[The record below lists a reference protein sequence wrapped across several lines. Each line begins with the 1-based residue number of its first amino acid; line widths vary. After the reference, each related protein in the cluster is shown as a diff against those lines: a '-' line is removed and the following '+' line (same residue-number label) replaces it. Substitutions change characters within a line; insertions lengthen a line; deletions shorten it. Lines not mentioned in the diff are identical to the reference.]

1 MKLKIT
7 IICTI
12 AALCITACSKSQ
24 RDLVD
29 KENNNRLWKVL
40 V

>member
-7 IICTI
+7 IIYTI

-24 RDLVD
+24 KEMVD
-29 KENNNRLWKVL
+29 KEK
-40 V
+40 

>member
-12 AALCITACSKSQ
+12 AALCITVCGKSQ
-24 RDLVD
+24 KDLVD
-29 KENNNRLWKVL
+29 KEK
-40 V
+40 

>member
-12 AALCITACSKSQ
+12 AALCITVCGKSQ
-24 RDLVD
+24 KRDLVD
-29 KENNNRLWKVL
+29 KREIARL
-40 V
+40 